1 MALFVE
7 HSGHFRCS
15 LCCHTFERVVAGA
28 HGMVCPACAQTA
40 ARMLGMP
47 PLLKSG
53 NPADIL
59 AEDLDLPS
67 LIGPSRKLARALARP
82 ALLPGFEGARHHAI
96 IAGGCGSGK
105 TSLATSLRRLAPTAV
120 VDVTSLTA
128 TGHRGSSLELL
139 TYALLREGELS
150 AVATSGVV
158 VLDNLTQMMR
168 SRAAGLRR

>member
-15 LCCHTFERVVAGA
+15 LCCHSYERVVAGA
-28 HGMVCPACAQTA
+28 RGMVCPACAHAA
-40 ARMLGMP
+40 ARLLGLP

-59 AEDLDLPS
+59 GEVLDLPS
-67 LIGPSRKLARALARP
+67 LFPAARKLARALARP
-82 ALLPGFEGARHHAI
+82 ALLPGFEGTRHHAL

-105 TSLATSLRRLAPTAV
+105 TSLATALRRLAPTAV

-128 TGHRGSSLELL
+128 TGHRGTPLELL

-150 AVATSGVV
+150 SVATSGVV
-158 VLDNLTQMMR
+158 VLDN
-168 SRAAGLRR
+168 